1 MRQKRPLVSVT
12 SPTGSSRLCSGSLDS
27 RSFVIASTTAPTPIG
42 MLTRKIQR
50 HESQEVSIPPTSG
63 PIATA
68 SPIVA
73 PQSPKAVPRSLPWNS
88 CEISARAVAN
98 MIAPPIPWA
107 PRAMIRKSGSLARPQ
122 AAEATVNRMIPI
134 TNSRFRPK
142 RSASAPAV
150 RTHVASASA

>member
-1 MRQKRPLVSVT
+1 MSVT

-27 RSFVIASTTAPTPIG
+27 RSFVIASATAPTPIG

-50 HESQEVSIPPTSG
+50 HESHEVSMPPTSG

-73 PQSPKAVPRSLPWNS
+73 PQIPNAVPRSLPWNS
-88 CEISARAVAN
+88 CEMSASAVAN
-98 MIAPPIPWA
+98 IVAPPIPWR
-107 PRAMIRKSGSLARPQ
+107 PRAMIRKSGSFATPQ
-122 AAEATVNRMIPI
+122 AAEAIVNRTIPI
-134 TNSRFRPK
+134 TKTRLRPK

-150 RTHVASASA
+150 RTQVASASA